1 MNTRGATLSFMIAGA
16 LCGASPDLAQAQ
28 TTTERVASGLSSP
41 IFATAP
47 SNDPTRLYI
56 AEQGNNGS
64 AHIKILNLETNTLSP
79 NPFITITGIDTDGF
93 EQGLLG
99 LAFDP
104 DFATNRKFY
113 VNVTAPGGEFD
124 NGITEIR
131 QYTAL
136 SEIQGDN
143 STFKTL
149 LSIDQPQENH
159 NGGWIGFSPRA
170 GERHSLYIATG
181 DGGGSDD
188 NDTGHVAGG
197 NAQSTSSLLGKILR
211 IEVDPVA
218 GTYTN
223 PASNPFDN
231 EIFTIG
237 LRNPFRSSFDRLTG
251 DLFIGDVGQQA
262 REEVNRQLA
271 SNPGGGENFGWRL
284 REGTIQT
291 PSGGVGGPRPEG
303 NVDPILEYD
312 RTVGTTITGGYV
324 YRGSASP
331 LYGKYIFGDFGNGKL
346 FMANPDGTAMQD
358 ITTLLDPIGAQRIN
372 TPSSFAEDA
381 SGEVYVVDYDGEI
394 YKVVPEPGTAAML
407 CIGAL
412 FLARRRR

>member
-1 MNTRGATLSFMIAGA
+1 MNTRGATLSLIISGVLCSAPFHQAGA
-16 LCGASPDLAQAQ
+16 Q
-28 TTTERVASGLSSP
+28 TTERVATGLSSP

-56 AEQGNNGS
+56 AEQGSNGS
-64 AHIKILNLETNTLSP
+64 ANIRILNLETNTLSP
-79 NPFITITGIDTDGF
+79 SPFITITGIDTGGS

-104 DFATNRKFY
+104 DFETNRKFY
-113 VNVTAPGGEFD
+113 VNVTAPGGEFG
-124 NGITEIR
+124 NGITQIR

-136 SEIQGDN
+136 SETLGDN

-170 GERHSLYIATG
+170 GERHHLYIATG
-181 DGGGSDD
+181 DGGGA
-188 NDTGHVAGG
+188 NDPNG
-197 NAQSTSSLLGKILR
+197 NAQSTESLLGKILR

-218 GTYTN
+218 GTYSN
-223 PASNPFDN
+223 PEANPFDN

-271 SNPGGGENFGWRL
+271 SNPNGGENYGWRM
-284 REGTIQT
+284 REGTIANPNNQ
-291 PSGGVGGPRPEG
+291 VGGPRPPG
-303 NVDPILEYD
+303 NVDPILDYP
-312 RTVGTTITGGYV
+312 RSTGTTITGGYV

-331 LYGKYIFGDFGNGKL
+331 LYGKYIFGDFGNGRL
-346 FMANPDGTAMQD
+346 FMTNPDGSGGLEE
-358 ITTLLDPIGAQRIN
+358 ITSLLDPAGPQQISS
-372 TPSSFAEDA
+372 PSSFGEDA
-381 SGEVYVVDYDGEI
+381 SGELYIVDYDGEV
-394 YKVVPEPGTAAML
+394 YKVVPEPGTAVLL
-407 CIGAL
+407 CVGAL